1 MILLSASL
9 SGSPYAL
16 TITIPVSSVDGSSKS
31 DSAVFASELILSP
44 VELTGVSSVEPAC
57 VPSFTDIL
65 FSSESSI
72 AISSVEKISSPDS
85 SSIEISASSAF
96 CGYSESV

>member
-44 VELTGVSSVEPAC
+44 VELTG
-57 VPSFTDIL
+57 IL

-96 CGYSESV
+96 CGNSESVSEEKSS